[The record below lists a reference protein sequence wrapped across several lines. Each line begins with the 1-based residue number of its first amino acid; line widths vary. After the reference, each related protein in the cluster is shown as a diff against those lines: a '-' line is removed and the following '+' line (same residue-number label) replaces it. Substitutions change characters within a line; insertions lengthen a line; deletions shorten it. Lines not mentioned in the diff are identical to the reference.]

1 MREWMEELS
10 DYMQTQE
17 KISSPL
23 NELSEEVH
31 QAALETDFL
40 LEASDQL
47 QSAYSSLVGK
57 MDHVGS

>member
-1 MREWMEELS
+1 MREWIEELS
-10 DYMQTQE
+10 DYMQNQE
-17 KISSPL
+17 KIGSPL

-47 QSAYSSLVGK
+47 ETAYSSLVGK
-57 MDHVGS
+57 IDHAGS